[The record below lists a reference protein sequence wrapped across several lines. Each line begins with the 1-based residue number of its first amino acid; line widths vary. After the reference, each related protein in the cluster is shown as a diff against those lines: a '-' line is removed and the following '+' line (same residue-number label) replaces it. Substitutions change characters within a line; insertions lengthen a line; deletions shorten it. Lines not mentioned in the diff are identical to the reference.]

1 MKKFLLTMIVFVF
14 SFVQL
19 MAQERTVT
27 GRVTSAEEGTP
38 LPGVSVVLKGTAI
51 GTVTD
56 ADGNYSINV
65 PVNGTLAFSF
75 IGLKSIDIPVNNRTT
90 IDTQMEGDVQQ
101 LSEVIVV
108 AYGVQEKKSITGA
121 VASIN
126 SEKIRS
132 QPVRGLDQALQGAA
146 AGVQVTQNSGT
157 PGSGIAVRVR
167 GSSSILAG
175 NEPLYVVDGIP
186 INTGNYA
193 MIGVGNQQVSAL
205 NDISPSDI
213 ESIEVLKDA
222 AAASLYGSRAANG
235 VVLITTKKGKS
246 EKVRININHYTGF
259 QKAWKRLD
267 PLTGPE
273 TIELLADALV
283 ARYGVGTGTFA
294 GPQGVANGDG
304 TVTVS
309 NPLSVGPTPVARTWA
324 NKYHFAASFWA
335 SNELLSTTGG
345 ITSVA
350 RDGSPLEVNDV
361 GFYLDPSTA
370 PSTDW
375 QDEIFRTAPI
385 TSTDISFSGGN
396 DKTRFFSSVGYF
408 KQDGIILGSGFER
421 ANGRLNLD
429 FDATEKLSFT
439 FQNAFSRSLN
449 NRINN
454 DNNIFG
460 VLSTAVL
467 NSSDFPVRT
476 SNGNYARDP
485 RNSIDNPVAQAK
497 EPTNVAASNRLLSGL
512 KGTYE
517 FTPNLSFTTG
527 GSVDYLYFREDRFIP
542 TTTAQGLAAGG
553 QGDVNTAQEL
563 NWINENTLN
572 FQKSFDDHNLSVL
585 LGASFQES
593 KQQTTAATATGFPGN
608 DLRFLSAGSVKTVA
622 NSGATSWA
630 LTSYFGRV
638 NYDFKGK
645 YIFNASFR
653 ADESS
658 RFSEKNRVGYFPSV
672 SGAWRIGDEPFAEN
686 LDFVNDL
693 KLRASYGLTGNQ
705 DLSSFNANFVNFNYL
720 SLFSPGANYLQQA
733 GYSPGALG
741 NENLKWETTNQLDI
755 GLDIGLFQKVT
766 LTVDYYIKKTKDLL
780 LSRPIPATSGFLTYV
795 QNIGDME
802 NKGLE
807 VAVSATPISKT
818 SGLTWK
824 TDFNIAFNRN
834 KVVKLASDVPPFAS
848 GFASW
853 VEEGQ
858 PLGAFRGYKVE
869 SIFQSQEEIS
879 ALNAAAP
886 DGTYSVALTRAGD
899 IKFADL
905 NGDRELTGDDQE
917 IIGSAQPDFI
927 GGWTNT
933 LTYKGIDFTVFAQ
946 FVYGN
951 EIYNN
956 TRSFSEGMNGIFGQ
970 TREVLNR
977 WTPTNTNTDM
987 PRAVNGDPNNN
998 RRVSDRWLEDGSFL
1012 RIKSV
1017 VLGYSL
1023 PKSIMDR
1030 IKMSNIRIYA
1040 SAQNLFTLTDY
1051 SGLDPE
1057 VNTFSG
1063 NNTALGTDFLV
1074 FPQARTITFGV
1085 NVGF

>member
-1 MKKFLLTMIVFVF
+1 MRKFLLTMIVFAF
-14 SFVQL
+14 SAVQL
-19 MAQERTVT
+19 LAQGRTVT
-27 GRVTSAEEGTP
+27 GRVTSVEEGDP
-38 LPGVSVVLKGTAI
+38 LPGVSVVLKGTGT

-56 ADGNYSINV
+56 ANGNYSISV
-65 PVNGTLAFSF
+65 PADGILTFSF
-75 IGLKSIDIPVNNRTT
+75 IGLKSIEIPVNSKTT
-90 IDTQMEGDVQQ
+90 IDATMEGDVRQ

-121 VASIN
+121 VSSVNA
-126 SEKIRS
+126 ERIRS
-132 QPVRGLDQALQGAA
+132 QPVRGLDQALQGVA

-175 NEPLYVVDGIP
+175 NDPLYVVDGIP
-186 INTGNYA
+186 INTGNYS

-205 NDISPSDI
+205 NDISPNDI

-246 EKVRININHYTGF
+246 DKTRINVNHYTGF
-259 QKAWKRLD
+259 QEAWKRFD

-283 ARYGVGTGTFA
+283 GRYGVGTGTT
-294 GPQGVANGDG
+294 GNPQGVQNADG
-304 TVTVS
+304 TVTT
-309 NPLSVGPTPVARTWA
+309 PTLRGSGNQTWA
-324 NKYHFAASFWA
+324 DKYHLAGWYWGNSAVSGNAQMVPGAIASVTRNGAA
-335 SNELLSTTGG
+335 
-345 ITSVA
+345 
-350 RDGSPLEVNDV
+350 LEVNDV

-385 TSTDISFSGGN
+385 TNTDVSFSGGS

-408 KQDGIILGSGFER
+408 KQDGIILGSGFQR

-439 FQNAFSRSLN
+439 LQNAFSRSLN

-485 RNSIDNPVAQAK
+485 RNSIDNPLAQAK
-497 EPTNVAASNRLLSGL
+497 EPTNIAASNRLLSGL

-517 FTPNLSFTTG
+517 FTPNISFTTG

-542 TTTAQGLAAGG
+542 TTTAQGLSANG

-563 NWINENTLN
+563 NWINENILN
-572 FQKSFDDHNLSVL
+572 FQKSFDDHNVSAL

-608 DLRFLSAGSVKTVA
+608 DLRVLSAGSVKTVA

-630 LTSYFGRV
+630 LTSYFMRV

-672 SGAWRIGDEPFAEN
+672 SGAWRIGDEPFAEG
-686 LDFVNDL
+686 LDFINDL
-693 KLRASYGLTGNQ
+693 KLRASYGSTGNQ
-705 DLSSFNANFVNFNYL
+705 DLSTFTANFVNFNYL
-720 SLFSPGANYLQQA
+720 SLFSPGSNYLQLA

-741 NENLKWETTNQLDI
+741 NEDLKWETTNQLDI

-780 LSRPIPATSGFLTYV
+780 LSRPIPSTSGFNTFV
-795 QNIGDME
+795 QNIGDLE

-807 VAVSATPISKT
+807 VTVSATPVSTK

-824 TDFNIAFNRN
+824 TDFNIAFNKN
-834 KVVKLASDVPPFAS
+834 EVVRLATDVPPFAS
-848 GFASW
+848 GFANW
-853 VEEGQ
+853 VKEGE
-858 PLGAFRGYKVE
+858 PLGAFRGFKVE
-869 SIFQSQEEIS
+869 SIFQSQEEIN

-886 DGTYSVALTRAGD
+886 DGIYSASLTRPGD
-899 IKFADL
+899 IKFSDL
-905 NGDRELTGDDQE
+905 NGDGDLTGDDQE

-933 LTYKGIDFTVFAQ
+933 LNYKSIDFSVFAQ

-977 WTPTNTNTDM
+977 WTPANTDTDM
-987 PRAVNGDPNNN
+987 PRAVFGDPNNN

-1017 VLGYSL
+1017 VLGYTL
-1023 PKSIMDR
+1023 PKSILDR
-1030 IKMSNIRIYA
+1030 IKLSNIRIYA
-1040 SAQNLFTLTDY
+1040 SAQNLFTFTDY

-1063 NNTALGTDFLV
+1063 SNTSLGTDFLT

>member
-1 MKKFLLTMIVFVF
+1 MFVFVF
-14 SFVQL
+14 STLQVL
-19 MAQERTVT
+19 AQERTIT
-27 GRVTSAEEGTP
+27 GKVTSAEEGDP
-38 LPGVSVVLKGTAI
+38 LPGVSVVLKGTGT

-56 ADGNYSINV
+56 ADGNYSISV
-65 PVNGTLAFSF
+65 PADGILTFSF
-75 IGLKSIDIPVNNRTT
+75 IGLKSMEIPVSNRTT
-90 IDTQMEGDVQQ
+90 IDTQMAGDVKQ

-126 SEKIRS
+126 SEKITS

-146 AGVQVTQNSGT
+146 AGVHVTQNSGT

-186 INTGNYA
+186 LNVGNYA

-213 ESIEVLKDA
+213 ESIEILKDA

-246 EKVRININHYTGF
+246 ERVKININHYTGF
-259 QKAWKRLD
+259 QEAWKRLD
-267 PLTGPE
+267 PLSGPE
-273 TIELLADALV
+273 TVELLADALV
-283 ARYGVGTGTFA
+283 GRYGVGSGTTGN
-294 GPQGVANGDG
+294 PQGVENGDG
-304 TVTVS
+304 TVST
-309 NPLSVGPTPVARTWA
+309 PTLRGSGAQTWA
-324 NKYHFAASFWA
+324 DKYHLAGWYWGNTAVSGNAQLVPGAIATVTRNGAA
-335 SNELLSTTGG
+335 
-345 ITSVA
+345 
-350 RDGSPLEVNDV
+350 LEVNDV

-385 TSTDISFSGGN
+385 TNTDLSFSGGN
-396 DKTRFFSSVGYF
+396 DKTRFFTSVGYF

-429 FDATEKLSFT
+429 FDATDKLSFT
-439 FQNAFSRSLN
+439 FQNSFSRSLN

-485 RNSIDNPVAQAK
+485 RNSIDNPLAQAK
-497 EPTNVAASNRLLSGL
+497 EPTNVAASNRLLSSL

-517 FTPNLSFTTG
+517 FIPNLSFTTG
-527 GSVDYLYFREDRFIP
+527 ASIDYLYFREDRFIP
-542 TTTAQGLAAGG
+542 TTTAQGLGVNG
-553 QGDVNTAQEL
+553 QGDVNTAQEI
-563 NWINENTLN
+563 NWINENILN
-572 FQKSFDDHNLSVL
+572 YQKSFGDHNLSAL

-593 KQQTTAATATGFPGN
+593 NQQTTAATATGFPGN
-608 DLRFLSAGSVKTVA
+608 SLTVLSAGSVKTA
-622 NSGATSWA
+622 AASGATSWA
-630 LTSYFGRV
+630 LTSYFARV

-658 RFSEKNRVGYFPSV
+658 RFSEKNRVGYFPAI
-672 SGAWRIGDEPFAEN
+672 SGAWRIGDESFADDLE
-686 LDFVNDL
+686 FISDL

-705 DLSSFNANFVNFNYL
+705 DLSGFNANFLNFNYL
-720 SLFSPGANYLQQA
+720 SLFSPGSNYLQLA

-741 NENLKWETTNQLDI
+741 NEDLKWETTTQLDV
-755 GLDIGLFQKVT
+755 GLDIGLFEKVT
-766 LTVDYYIKKTKDLL
+766 LTIDYYIKKTEDLL
-780 LSRPIPATSGFLTYV
+780 LSRPIPSSSGFNTFV

-807 VAVSATPISKT
+807 VAISASPLSAK
-818 SGLTWK
+818 SGLTWR

-834 KVVKLASDVPPFAS
+834 KVLKLASDVPPFVS
-848 GFASW
+848 GFANW
-853 VEEGQ
+853 VQEGE
-858 PLGAFRGYKVE
+858 PLGAFRGFKVE
-869 SIFQSQEEIS
+869 GIFQSQEEIN

-886 DGTYSVALTRAGD
+886 DGIYSASLTRPGD

-905 NGDRELTGDDQE
+905 NGDKDLTGDDQE

-933 LTYKGIDFTVFAQ
+933 LTFKNIDFTVFAQ

-951 EIYNN
+951 EIYSN

-970 TREVLNR
+970 TRGVLNR
-977 WTPTNTNTDM
+977 WTPTNTDTDI
-987 PRAVNGDPNNN
+987 PRAVFGDPNNN
-998 RRVSDRWLEDGSFL
+998 RRVSSRWLEDGSFL

-1017 VLGYSL
+1017 VLGYTL
-1023 PKSIMDR
+1023 PKSILDR
-1030 IKMSNIRIYA
+1030 VRMSNLRIYA
-1040 SAQNLFTLTDY
+1040 SAQNLFTFTDY

-1063 NNTALGTDFLV
+1063 SNTSLGTDFLT

-1085 NVGF
+1085 NIGF